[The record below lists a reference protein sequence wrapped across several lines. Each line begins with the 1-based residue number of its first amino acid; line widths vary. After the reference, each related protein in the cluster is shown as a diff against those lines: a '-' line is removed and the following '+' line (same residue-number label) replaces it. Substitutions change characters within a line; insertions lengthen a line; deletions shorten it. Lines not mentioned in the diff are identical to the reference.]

1 MLWTEIMWGRA
12 WLLTLLNGCRGES
25 ILLMPIRRKKL
36 SARWSFKVS
45 RVCEIQARCQ
55 SPQSRRKL
63 SFDES
68 EKNSIPKPRI
78 TAGQQKGSA
87 LRHIDESVTGEAK
100 KLWMGKRTPC
110 ENQKIAKRGI
120 KQRPDEEYENK
131 IEGSATRWVQK
142 TLRRTHRQLSSHSQN
157 GI

>member
-1 MLWTEIMWGRA
+1 MNCVLGQDTEIGILKRHIMHVSHKPYELVSCNMLWTEIMWGRA

-68 EKNSIPKPRI
+68 EKKFYPETANHRRSAERLRVASHRRI
-78 TAGQQKGSA
+78 
-87 LRHIDESVTGEAK
+87 RHRRS
-100 KLWMGKRTPC
+100 
-110 ENQKIAKRGI
+110 
-120 KQRPDEEYENK
+120 
-131 IEGSATRWVQK
+131 QK
-142 TLRRTHRQLSSHSQN
+142 TLNGKTDAVRESKNSQTRHQTTT
-157 GI
+157 